1 MTNAER
7 GKLAMDFVLDFEKKQ
22 GRHPKDVS
30 TDKTVTGCDI
40 ISDGRY
46 IEVKG
51 VGESW
56 KTYTWQGIH
65 KTEYDRFRSDTA
77 NFFLYIV
84 KFVDKN
90 STEVESIYIIPG
102 TELESTFSVQVAS
115 YAITPIS
122 QAKLRKYKSENSY
135 GS

>member
-7 GKLAMDFVLDFEKKQ
+7 GKLAMQIALDYEIKQ
-22 GRHPKDVS
+22 GRHPKDVAA
-30 TDKTVTGCDI
+30 DKTVTGCDI

-65 KTEYDRFRSDTA
+65 KTEYDRLKSDTA
-77 NFFLYIV
+77 VFYLYIV

-90 STEVESIYIIPG
+90 STEVEAIYIIPG
-102 TELESTFSVQVAS
+102 PDLELAFTVQIAS
-115 YAITPIS
+115 YAITPIGLS
-122 QAKLRKYKSENSY
+122 KLKPYKV
-135 GS
+135 

>member
-7 GKLAMDFVLDFEKKQ
+7 GKLAIHIALDYETKQ
-22 GRHPKDVS
+22 GRHPKDVAS
-30 TDKTVTGCDI
+30 DKTVTGCDI
-40 ISDGRY
+40 LSDGRY

-56 KTYTWQGIH
+56 KTYTWQSIH
-65 KTEYDRFRSDTA
+65 TTEYDRLKSDTA
-77 NFFLYIV
+77 NFYLYII

-90 STEVESIYIIPG
+90 STEVEAIYIIPG
-102 TELESTFSVQVAS
+102 PDLESAFTVQIAS

-122 QAKLRKYKSENSY
+122 QARLEKYRK
-135 GS
+135 